1 MVFGKVA
8 RRMALKN
15 MTAQLRFPKVHL
27 NKPHDLCNN
36 VLWTDKTK
44 VDFFGYNAQ
53 HWVQPNC
60 QLHLWRTEDLGHEFF
75 CIPKYFRVRHEVVYL
90 TAKSWLK
97 QLCIR
102 AMILN
107 TAGNWHQNGW
117 KKKRNNMLQCPSQC
131 PDLNA
136 TEMLWWDFERAV
148 HKWMAANPN
157 ELKNKCGPNLFHDDI
172 REWWS
177 HAKIVTN
184 DYYYT

>member
-60 QLHLWRTEDLGHEFF
+60 QLRLWKTEDLGHEFF

-107 TAGNWHQNGW
+107 TAGNRHQNGW
-117 KKKRNNMLQCPSQC
+117 KKKRNNMLQCPMSRPQRNW
-131 PDLNA
+131 NA
-136 TEMLWWDFERAV
+136 VVGLWESCA
-148 HKWMAANPN
+148 
-157 ELKNKCGPNLFHDDI
+157 
-172 REWWS
+172 
-177 HAKIVTN
+177 
-184 DYYYT
+184 